1 MASRPIEILP
11 QHKSGPYKTHDLFVK
26 YQTILDVIGF
36 EPNTIDLDDPK
47 KVKASWGFT
56 ADGADCAI
64 WCYKHRGSAKSCL
77 EWSFFGPK
85 DIKERL
91 FKTEQTVTS
100 TD

>member
-1 MASRPIEILP
+1 METKPIEILP
-11 QHKSGPYKTHDLFVK
+11 LRKIGLYRTGDLFVK

-36 EPNTIDLDDPK
+36 EPNTIDLDDPE

-64 WCYKHRGSAKSCL
+64 WCYKHRGTVESCS

-85 DIKERL
+85 DIEERL
-91 FKTEQTVTS
+91 FQTAN
-100 TD
+100 